1 MGAETAM
8 ITIAAI
14 GLATSLGSAVY
25 SGLEQSEMAER
36 QNKAIEDAKKRSNRN
51 AEIRTDQHKRNR
63 DLLSK
68 TALRKADYAAL
79 QESAARSIARGQ
91 AKAAL
96 SAGGRV
102 ASAGTSSL
110 ALLEQI
116 ELKSEW
122 KQHLIAKGAAMQIDQ
137 ANMGYAAN
145 MLGTVQGYE
154 EQWYNL
160 DNQLTNAFSA
170 GLGGGLGAFGGG
182 ISMTAGAMGIAG
194 SFDVDGDGDGAGFAG
209 GDVDV

>member
-1 MGAETAM
+1 MTGAEIAM
-8 ITIAAI
+8 ISIASV
-14 GLATSLGSAVY
+14 GMATSIGSAVY

-36 QNKAIEDAKKRSNRN
+36 QNQAIEDAKKRANRN
-51 AEIRTDQHKRNR
+51 VDIRTNQHKNNR
-63 DLLSK
+63 DLLTK

-102 ASAGTSSL
+102 ASAGTSTL

-116 ELKSEW
+116 EMKSEW

-145 MLGTVQGYE
+145 MLGTVQSYE

-160 DNQLTNAFSA
+160 DNQMTNAFAA

-182 ISMTAGAMGIAG
+182 LSMTAGGMSIAG
-194 SFDVDGDGDGAGFAG
+194 AFEGTGDNSGG
-209 GDVDV
+209 GDVG